1 MVNREIAERK
11 GSSNLRIAY
20 ADCTSSFVAEQV
32 KDTLGTRVA
41 DEGNPTLRR
50 RELGFLLRQ
59 LRTDRGLSVEVV
71 AERAMFS
78 QTKISR
84 LETGR
89 VGASPRDIRDL
100 LLVYGI
106 TDPAKREQ
114 LMHLAREGK
123 QRGWWQGLDLP
134 YAYETYIGLEAEAST
149 IRDYNTDIVNGL
161 LQVDG
166 YARAIFEAGEP
177 PQDRATV
184 DNRTDVRMKRQDL
197 LTRDGGPVFRFI
209 LDEGALHRPVGGPAV
224 MRAQLAH
231 LVEVANLPSVTF
243 QIIPLSIGAHPAL
256 DSVFVIVDSGNA
268 SVNDVVYVEGA
279 VGNIYLENP
288 ADLERY
294 RKMWSRLEAI
304 ALSPEESV
312 SLVSSIAS
320 KYEGGG

>member
-1 MVNREIAERK
+1 V
-11 GSSNLRIAY
+11 
-20 ADCTSSFVAEQV
+20 TEQV

-41 DEGNPTLRR
+41 NEGNPTLRR

-59 LRTDRGLSVEVV
+59 LRTDSGLSVETV

-78 QTKISR
+78 QTKLSR

-106 TDPAKREQ
+106 TDQARREQ
-114 LMHLAREGK
+114 LMALAKEGK
-123 QRGWWQGLDLP
+123 QRAWWQGLDLP
-134 YAYETYIGLEAEAST
+134 YETYIGLEAEAT
-149 IRDYNTDIVNGL
+149 LIRDYNTDIVNGL
-161 LQVDG
+161 LQIEV
-166 YARAIFEAGEP
+166 YARAILEAGEP
-177 PQDRATV
+177 PQDRATIE
-184 DNRTDVRMKRQDL
+184 NRTDVRLKRQAL

-224 MRAQLAH
+224 MRAQLAR
-231 LVEVANLPSVTF
+231 LTEAASLPSVTF
-243 QIIPLSIGAHPAL
+243 RLIPLAIGAHPAL
-256 DSVFVIVDSGNA
+256 DSTFVIVDFDNT

-279 VGNIYLENP
+279 VGNIYLESA

-320 KYEGGG
+320 DYEGG